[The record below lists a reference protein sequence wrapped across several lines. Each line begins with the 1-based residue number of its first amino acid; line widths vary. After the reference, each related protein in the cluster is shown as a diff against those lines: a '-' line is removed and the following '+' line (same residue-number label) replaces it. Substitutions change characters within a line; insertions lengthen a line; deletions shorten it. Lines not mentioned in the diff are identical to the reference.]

1 MKIFLAYS
9 VSHLRLYISISSYFP
24 GKARADAL
32 LALESEERE
41 GRVREIGLSRVGAWK
56 KGQLISKVRGDVC
69 LWRGGRVVFKVLRRS
84 HRAVS
89 CLVHRAAGSKQNPA
103 EKQYPVT
110 ERDSCNVRAQ
120 RLQAHPASLR
130 ATSTASRVPPSPTLL
145 LCQLFCN

>member
-1 MKIFLAYS
+1 M
-9 VSHLRLYISISSYFP
+9 SHLRLYISISSYFP

-32 LALESEERE
+32 LALESEERG
-41 GRVREIGLSRVGAWK
+41 GRVREIGPSRVGAWN

-89 CLVHRAAGSKQNPA
+89 CLDTGQVSRAAGSKQNPS

-120 RLQAHPASLR
+120 QLQAHPASLG
-130 ATSTASRVPPSPTLL
+130 ATSAASRVPPSPTLL